1 MDKRGKR
8 MKLKRVL
15 FMILFCLGLASCDFV
30 VEPKGAEKN
39 SVDQKGMQINPKS
52 IVGYVGDVM
61 PF

>member
-30 VEPKGAEKN
+30 VEPKGAEK
-39 SVDQKGMQINPKS
+39 IL
-52 IVGYVGDVM
+52 
-61 PF
+61 